1 MKNLKFVW
9 ALLLPVALF
18 VVGIFPTNVSA
29 MTISSLVINVTEPIH
44 GQKPNYNA
52 TSPTSGVYNVGVV
65 AWYRCASISPPSG
78 CVMMATTE
86 TFVAGQYYLVNVGA
100 FASAGND
107 FDISIPVT
115 INGQIAESAN
125 DMAGVEAGRAFLA
138 KHSYGFN
145 ITPSGNYTF
154 PAKTVGY
161 SAVDEYTFVVQS
173 TSTETIKISMTI
185 SGSASA
191 FDVKTTL
198 PGSPTQEVG
207 LGVGGGKVTFKV
219 SPKTGLAAG
228 TYNAKITIY
237 SPSDA
242 PTKAINVSFVVKSTD
257 SPGGSG
263 PGSTDPDDAEPG
275 SDDDDSNP
283 TKDPDSSNESGKTN
297 NETREITPDADERTP
312 ICCGNESKFNWLW
325 ILFGGLTLTA
335 IGTGVAFFIVR
346 KKETKIPTL

>member
-1 MKNLKFVW
+1 MKNLKFIWVF
-9 ALLLPVALF
+9 LLAVAFLSPF
-18 VVGIFPTNVSA
+18 LMSDPVSA
-29 MTISSLVINVTEPIH
+29 ATIKSVAINVTEPIH
-44 GQKPNYNA
+44 GQKPNYTA

-86 TFVAGQYYLVNVGA
+86 TFVAGQYYLVNAVA

-125 DMAGVEAGRAFLA
+125 DSAGIEAGRVFQA

-161 SAVDEYTFVVQS
+161 SAVDEYAFVVQS
-173 TSTETIKISMTI
+173 TSTETIKVSMTI

-191 FDVKTTL
+191 FDVKTTI
-198 PGSPTQEVG
+198 PGGSTQEVG

-237 SPSDA
+237 SPS
-242 PTKAINVSFVVKSTD
+242 
-257 SPGGSG
+257 G
-263 PGSTDPDDAEPG
+263 
-275 SDDDDSNP
+275 
-283 TKDPDSSNESGKTN
+283 
-297 NETREITPDADERTP
+297 
-312 ICCGNESKFNWLW
+312 
-325 ILFGGLTLTA
+325 
-335 IGTGVAFFIVR
+335 
-346 KKETKIPTL
+346 